1 MKDGGGG
8 ATIAKMVS
16 RGGPEGEVTAT
27 NKKGAKK
34 AKKV

>member
-1 MKDGGGG
+1 MEDGGGG

-16 RGGPEGEVTAT
+16 RRGPEGQVTAT

-34 AKKV
+34 VKKV